1 MCTKN
6 EVSDSGSGIVDIE
19 NAKGKFTEV
28 KSIQYIYGTHF
39 SMGVHAGVARS
50 EEARALFRK
59 YIAGGGAGI
68 GREYNLGRSSSGLT
82 IKP

>member
-1 MCTKN
+1 
-6 EVSDSGSGIVDIE
+6 
-19 NAKGKFTEV
+19 
-28 KSIQYIYGTHF
+28 
-39 SMGVHAGVARS
+39 MGVHAGFARS

-59 YIAGGGAGI
+59 YIADGGAGI